1 MVRRKG
7 MALSLPRRHRHESC
21 FLRCRAWAPFLLN
34 RTQNLP
40 VLADG
45 EFARAVAQ
53 FGETPH
59 LLIRELDHFK
69 ESGDPPEN
77 RGRLGEAIGEKRTVL
92 DHFLLMCKG
101 HASNLRR

>member
-7 MALSLPRRHRHESC
+7 MALSLPRRRRHESG

-53 FGETPH
+53 FGEMPH
-59 LLIRELDHFK
+59 LFIRELDHLFK
-69 ESGDPPEN
+69 ESGDPPGN
-77 RGRLGEAIGEKRTVL
+77 RGRLGGAIGGKRTVL
-92 DHFLLMCKG
+92 D
-101 HASNLRR
+101 ASLTISC